1 MSLQREAAQMQSRW
15 FPRKLFVSG
24 QKEKR
29 PVVHGALPGVEV
41 AGVVPTTQPIGG
53 LVLLENVQR
62 YRDLMAQ

>member
-29 PVVHGALPGVEV
+29 PVVHGALPGIEV
-41 AGVVPTTQPIGG
+41 AGVVPTTSQ
-53 LVLLENVQR
+53 LEG
-62 YRDLMAQ
+62 YIF

>member
-41 AGVVPTTQPIGG
+41 AGVLPTTNQ
-53 LVLLENVQR
+53 LEG
-62 YRDLMAQ
+62 